1 MLNLLKLEMCEI
13 ATMPRLPGRFV
24 LQQLLQQ
31 LEERLEL
38 RSSLPDFK
46 GQINSCNWDEKWKT
60 AMGLLEGIWM
70 QKPEAQSIEKNN
82 ICICIYTYRFKYNY
96 AHTRTDIYIYIH
108 APRLLVAPSPKVWHP
123 PSVAMASP
131 FPQDDPSHQLQ
142 ISTSVPFSSPKKETF
157 KKQQKNETIGTYIY
171 FSSKTTRFFH
181 QIFFLKGLF
190 SSQRLE

>member
-96 AHTRTDIYIYIH
+96 AHTRTDIYIYIYM
-108 APRLLVAPSPKVWHP
+108 LLV
-123 PSVAMASP
+123 
-131 FPQDDPSHQLQ
+131 
-142 ISTSVPFSSPKKETF
+142 
-157 KKQQKNETIGTYIY
+157 Y
-171 FSSKTTRFFH
+171 
-181 QIFFLKGLF
+181 
-190 SSQRLE
+190 